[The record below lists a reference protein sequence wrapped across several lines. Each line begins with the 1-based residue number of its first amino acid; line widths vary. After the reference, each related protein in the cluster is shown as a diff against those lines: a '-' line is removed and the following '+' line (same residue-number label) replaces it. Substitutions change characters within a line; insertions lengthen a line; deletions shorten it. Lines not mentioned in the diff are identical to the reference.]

1 MNSKNSFLILGAA
14 GLLLLSACGGGS
26 GHTSTP
32 PATSEPTAP
41 KQVTSAWKGVKQFGV
56 PGSSLEPRAAVAD
69 AQGNVYVTGDAYGG
83 LNGNAQTGTMDAFV
97 SKYGPDG
104 NLLFTRQLGV
114 AGKPT
119 SGEEVATDTAGNV
132 YMAGYTSG
140 GLEGNPQ
147 TGSSDAFLAKFDSL
161 GNKLFVAQYGAKA
174 VNTFLTA
181 LALDPEG
188 HVYATGGTS
197 GDLSGTSATGTCD
210 AYLLQIDGVKG
221 KVIHA
226 WQFGAAGKDT
236 YGVGLVVT
244 REGQAFI
251 SGSTKGSLDGNPMT
265 GSVDAF
271 LTQIDLRASYNPKGN
286 RVFTRQFG
294 SPGREIY
301 GHCLA
306 LGPDGSL
313 FMSGDAWGDLD
324 GQKNQG
330 GRAAF
335 LAKFNQAGARFYLR
349 LLTGNGWVWPGNNLC
364 VGSDGSVFMPCST
377 SASLGAQLAGHWD
390 FVLAKFDGQDGS
402 LAFVRQMGVATPDK
416 PYSVHTYSMGLAL
429 DSHDNAF
436 LLAWTGGGLAGNKRI
451 GDWDGAIAK
460 YDSKGVLQ

>member
-1 MNSKNSFLILGAA
+1 M
-14 GLLLLSACGGGS
+14 
-26 GHTSTP
+26 
-32 PATSEPTAP
+32 
-41 KQVTSAWKGVKQFGV
+41 
-56 PGSSLEPRAAVAD
+56 AD
-69 AQGNVYVTGDAYGG
+69 AQGNVYVTGWTDGG
-83 LNGNAQTGTMDAFV
+83 LNGNPQIGSRDAFI

-119 SGEEVATDTAGNV
+119 GGGELATDAAGNV
-132 YMAGYTSG
+132 YVAGNTSG
-140 GLEGNPQ
+140 GIEGNSQ
-147 TGSSDAFLAKFDSL
+147 TGRSDVFLAKFDSL

-174 VNTFLTA
+174 ADSSVHS
-181 LALDPEG
+181 LALDAEG

-197 GDLSGTSATGTCD
+197 GDLSGASPTGTCD
-210 AYLLQIDGVKG
+210 AYLLQIDGGKG
-221 KVIHA
+221 KVIRA
-226 WQFGAAGKDT
+226 WQFGAAGQDT
-236 YGVGLVVT
+236 YGTGLVVT

-251 SGSTKGSLDGNPMT
+251 SGNTKGSLDGNPLT
-265 GSVDAF
+265 GTRDAF

-294 SPGREIY
+294 SPGRETY
-301 GHCLA
+301 GTCLA

-324 GQKNQG
+324 GQKVAQG

-377 SASLGAQLAGHWD
+377 SASLGAQRAGTWD

-402 LAFVRQMGVATPDK
+402 LTFVRQMGVATPDK

-429 DSHDNAF
+429 DPHDNAF
-436 LLAWTGGGLAGNKRI
+436 LVAWTNGGLAGNKRI
-451 GDWDGAIAK
+451 GDWDAAIAK

>member
-1 MNSKNSFLILGAA
+1 MPL
-14 GLLLLSACGGGS
+14 AC
-26 GHTSTP
+26 
-32 PATSEPTAP
+32 
-41 KQVTSAWKGVKQFGV
+41 
-56 PGSSLEPRAAVAD
+56 D
-69 AQGNVYVTGDAYGG
+69 A
-83 LNGNAQTGTMDAFV
+83 
-97 SKYGPDG
+97 
-104 NLLFTRQLGV
+104 
-114 AGKPT
+114 
-119 SGEEVATDTAGNV
+119 
-132 YMAGYTSG
+132 
-140 GLEGNPQ
+140 
-147 TGSSDAFLAKFDSL
+147 
-161 GNKLFVAQYGAKA
+161 
-174 VNTFLTA
+174 
-181 LALDPEG
+181 EG
-188 HVYATGGTS
+188 HVYATGSTS
-197 GDLSGTSATGTCD
+197 GDLSGASPTGTCD

-221 KVIHA
+221 KIIHA

-236 YGVGLVVT
+236 YGAGLVVT

-294 SPGREIY
+294 SPGREISAAS
-301 GHCLA
+301 LA

-313 FMSGDAWGDLD
+313 FMSGGTWGDLD

-349 LLTGNGWVWPGNNLC
+349 LLTGDGWVWPSNNLC

-377 SASLGAQLAGHWD
+377 SVSLGAQRAGYWD
-390 FVLAKFDGQDGS
+390 VALAKFDGQDGS

-416 PYSVHTYSMGLAL
+416 PYSIHTYGMGLAL
-429 DSHDNAF
+429 DPHDNAF
-436 LLAWTGGGLAGNKRI
+436 LVAWTGGGLAGNKRI
-451 GDWDGAIAK
+451 GNMDGAIAK